1 MKLNLDQLEAKIQ
14 SLVENQLTGLLPG
27 LTERDRLIQKLA
39 IALKQNIQE
48 HKDQDAVFAPN
59 VYTLVVARES
69 AEVWNNPHTI
79 ETLKNIITSAGK
91 DVGLKFETPPTITIT
106 ISEKFLPGETSIV
119 ASHKLQPVEET
130 QGMATTNNNESETNE
145 TIPDNAF
152 LIIEGVKV
160 HQLKEPVVN
169 IGRRLE
175 NHVVIDDPRI
185 SRNHAQLRAIKG
197 RYVLFDLN
205 STGGTFVNGQRTS
218 QTVLYPGDVIS
229 LAGVALIFGQD
240 NPPPRPDLVET
251 SPLNPDPEANNRP
264 TATLDNKTVDI
275 RTGTLSD
282 LEEKNNKKDKQ

>member
-14 SLVENQLTGLLPG
+14 SLVESQLTSLLPG
-27 LTERDRLIQKLA
+27 LTPQDKLIQKLA
-39 IALKQNIQE
+39 VALKQNILEQ
-48 HKDQDAVFAPN
+48 KDKDTVLAPT
-59 VYTLVVARES
+59 VYTLIVAPES
-69 AEVWNNPHTI
+69 AHLWNDTRI
-79 ETLKNIITSAGK
+79 IDSLKNIITSAGR
-91 DVGLKFETPPTITIT
+91 DVGLKFATSPTITIT
-106 ISEKFLPGETSIV
+106 IGENINAGETTIV
-119 ASHKLQPVEET
+119 ASHELQPVEET

-145 TIPDNAF
+145 VIPDNAF

-160 HQLKEPVVN
+160 HPLKESVVN

-240 NPPPRPDLVET
+240 NPPPRPDLNDT

-275 RTGTLSD
+275 RTGSLSD
-282 LEEKNNKKDKQ
+282 LENNNKINKK